1 MSNYLDNYR
10 PGQDR
15 LAEFIKQYPDFRI
28 KTHVLTESLAKEC
41 DVYIVKAEIFRT
53 EADAEAWTTG
63 ISTEVKQ
70 KQYALELA
78 ESGAV
83 FRALNFA
90 GYFAKEKDK
99 SPGQSHNKPIQTV
112 NKKLAEFVEE
122 QRPNDPSPIVW
133 NVDEIVNELGAEII
147 EEIPLCNHGA
157 MVLKTG
163 IKEGKDYRGWV
174 CSARNKTEQCPARWM
189 SKDDKGVW
197 YFRK

>member
-53 EADAEAWTTG
+53 EADNEAWTTG

-90 GYFAKEKDK
+90 GYFAKDK
-99 SPGQSHNKPIQTV
+99 TPGQSHNKPIQTV

-163 IKEGKDYRGWV
+163 KDYRGWV
-174 CSARNKTEQCPARWM
+174 CSARNKAEQCPARWM